1 MNNNIL
7 IDKMT
12 ELYLRNYDI
21 ETDNN
26 IKSTIQKIQF
36 VDSQINSFKKDKPFF
51 LFKKDRKEY
60 NDRISKLEE
69 LRDILYNSLG
79 KEIPKKQ
86 PDSVVENIN
95 H

>member
-1 MNNNIL
+1 MEGISYEAASLAGEYALNNL
-7 IDKMT
+7 IVLYDANRMT
-12 ELYLRNYDI
+12 LDGSLD
-21 ETDNN
+21 
-26 IKSTIQKIQF
+26 
-36 VDSQINSFKKDKPFF
+36 
-51 LFKKDRKEY
+51 KEY